1 MEVINYRLLV
11 PNTWC
16 NVSVNMRN
24 LKSFVA
30 TNYSSLILFE
40 NNNNI
45 RITLYDDNMEFN
57 LATWLRIVNF
67 TDLDISD
74 LYFWISTI

>member
-1 MEVINYRLLV
+1 
-11 PNTWC
+11 
-16 NVSVNMRN
+16 MRN
-24 LKSFVA
+24 LKSYVA

-57 LATWLRIVNF
+57 LATSLRIVNF

-74 LYFWISTI
+74 LYFWISII

>member
-1 MEVINYRLLV
+1 
-11 PNTWC
+11 
-16 NVSVNMRN
+16 MRN
-24 LKSFVA
+24 LKSYVA

>member
-1 MEVINYRLLV
+1 
-11 PNTWC
+11 
-16 NVSVNMRN
+16 MRN
-24 LKSFVA
+24 LKSYVA

-57 LATWLRIVNF
+57 LATSLRIDNF

-74 LYFWISTI
+74 LYFWISII

>member
-1 MEVINYRLLV
+1 
-11 PNTWC
+11 
-16 NVSVNMRN
+16 MRN
-24 LKSFVA
+24 LKSYVA

-74 LYFWISTI
+74 LYF

>member
-1 MEVINYRLLV
+1 
-11 PNTWC
+11 
-16 NVSVNMRN
+16 MRN
-24 LKSFVA
+24 LKSYVA

-74 LYFWISTI
+74 LYFWISII